1 MNDNN
6 VNIKKQAAMLIKLR
20 EIIMNF
26 ENESKEIKNDFIL
39 IARQNKELELM
50 IISIR
55 EERTK
60 LLKEIEELKMSHQ
73 SRIKLKDNKDSLDR
87 DSL

>member
-1 MNDNN
+1 VNDNN